1 MFKPVEMCKIN
12 VLLLNKHLTDT
23 TRKLGAMG
31 NLHLVDATAQSES
44 GLMNSLDDEHEATA
58 LRQLLDKTESLMTKL
73 GVDENAAVS
82 PSNELGMDEIAVGLD
97 KIATDCKGADDA
109 DKLLQLKEKHSSE
122 LLSIRFRLN
131 EFASMDE
138 ARKHFGKLSRLSCI
152 SGWAPK
158 TDVDSIRKIVE
169 EATNGT
175 GLVEVIDAEDDA
187 LVKAGVESVPV
198 KFQDSP
204 LRRPFQMLISNFG
217 MPRYNELDPTIFVGI
232 TFVLMF
238 GFMFGDIGQG
248 LVLLLAGLFMKF
260 SKKKFDETIRDA
272 GVLLAFC
279 GLSAIV
285 FGFFYGSIFGYE
297 HLIHHLWVNPLKME
311 VSEGSLLSDIQ
322 RLLLTAVGMGIV
334 FTSVAIIINI
344 VNHFLT
350 KRVYE
355 GIFDKFGLLGLIFYW
370 SVLATGLWMVVKGSI
385 ATWQIVLIVTPLVLL
400 FIKEPLH
407 NLLNKHGLFHGESA
421 FGVVLEGVLD
431 LMETFT
437 GYLSGTVSF
446 VRVGAFAISHAAL
459 CMAVFLI
466 VGMMSKLPV
475 SGLWQAIIIIIGNVI
490 VIAFEGM
497 VAGIQCIRLEYYELF
512 GKYFSGDGVEYKP
525 FNLAEKK

>member
-12 VLLLNKHLTDT
+12 VLVLNKHLTET
-23 TRKLGAMG
+23 TRKLGG
-31 NLHLVDATAQSES
+31 KGSLHLVDAVAQSES
-44 GLMNSLDDEHEATA
+44 HLLNSVDDEHDKTA
-58 LRQLLDKTESLMTKL
+58 IRQLLDKADSLIHKL
-73 GVDENAAVS
+73 GVDENGDI
-82 PSNELGMDEIAVGLD
+82 PSMDDLGEEEIATRLD
-97 KIATDCKGADDA
+97 KIVADSKGADDA
-109 DKLLQLKEKHSSE
+109 DKLLKLKEEHGGE
-122 LLSIRFRLN
+122 LLAIRSQLN
-131 EFASMDE
+131 TLLSMDE
-138 ARKHFGKLSRLSCI
+138 AQKHFGKTAKLSCI

-158 TDVDSIRKIVE
+158 TEVDGIRQIVD

-175 GLVEVIDAEDDA
+175 GIVEVIEAEDDA

-198 KFQDSP
+198 KFQNGP
-204 LRRPFQMLISNFG
+204 LLRPFQMLISNFG

-248 LVLLLAGLFMKF
+248 LVLLLVGLFMKF
-260 SKKKFDETIRDA
+260 SKKKLDETIRDA
-272 GVLLAFC
+272 GVLLSFC

-297 HLIHHLWVNPLKME
+297 HLIHHLWVNPLKMDIA
-311 VSEGSLLSDIQ
+311 EGSLLSDIH
-322 RLLLTAVGMGIV
+322 RLLLTAIGMGVV

-344 VNHFLT
+344 INHFMT
-350 KRVYE
+350 KHVYE
-355 GIFDKFGLLGLIFYW
+355 GIFDKFGLIGLIFYW
-370 SVLATGLWMVVKGSI
+370 SALATGLWMVIKGSI

-407 NLLNKHGLFHGESA
+407 NLLHKHGLFHGESP
-421 FGVVLEGVLD
+421 FGILLEGVLD

-437 GYLSGTVSF
+437 GYMSGTVSF
-446 VRVGAFAISHAAL
+446 IRVGAFAISHAAL

-466 VGMMSKLPV
+466 VGMLSKLPL
-475 SGLWQAIIIIIGNVI
+475 SSLWQAIIIIVGNVI

-512 GKYFSGDGVEYKP
+512 GKYFSSEGVEYKP
-525 FNLAEKK
+525 FSLANKK

>member
-12 VLLLNKHLTDT
+12 VVVLNKHLTET
-23 TRKLGAMG
+23 TRKLGDKG
-31 NLHLVDATAQSES
+31 SLHLVNAVDQSES
-44 GLMNSLDDEHEATA
+44 RLLTSLDDDHEKTA
-58 LRQLLDKTESLMTKL
+58 LRQLLDKADSLIARL
-73 GVDENAAVS
+73 GVDENGDV
-82 PSNELGMDEIAVGLD
+82 PTMDELGMEEIAARLE
-97 KIATDCKGADDA
+97 KILNSCKGVE
-109 DKLLQLKEKHSSE
+109 DKDLLLKQKEEHGGE
-122 LLSIRFRLN
+122 LLAIRSQLHAL
-131 EFASMDE
+131 ASMDE
-138 ARKHFGKLSRLSCI
+138 ARKHFGRLSRLSCI

-158 TDVDSIRKIVE
+158 TEVDGIRRIVD
-169 EATNGT
+169 EATGGS

-198 KFQDSP
+198 KFEDSP
-204 LRRPFQMLISNFG
+204 LKRPFQMLISNFG
-217 MPRYNELDPTIFVGI
+217 MPRYNELDPTLFVGI

-248 LVLLLAGLFMKF
+248 LVLLLGGLFMKF
-260 SKKKFDETIRDA
+260 SKKKFADGIRDA
-272 GVLLAFC
+272 GMLLVYC

-297 HLIHHLWVNPLKME
+297 HLIHHLWVNPLKMDIA
-311 VSEGSLLSDIQ
+311 EGSLLSDIH
-322 RLLLTAVGMGIV
+322 RLLLTAIGMGVV

-350 KRVYE
+350 KHVYE

-370 SVLATGLWMVVKGSI
+370 SALATGLWMVIKGSV

-400 FIKEPLH
+400 FIREPLH
-407 NLLNKHGLFHGESA
+407 NLLNKHGLFHGESPFA
-421 FGVVLEGVLD
+421 MLLEGVLD

-437 GYLSGTVSF
+437 GYMSGTVSF
-446 VRVGAFAISHAAL
+446 IRVGAFAISHAAL

-466 VGMMSKLPV
+466 VGMLSKLPL
-475 SGLWQAIIIIIGNVI
+475 SSLWQAIIIIVGNVI

-512 GKYFSGDGVEYKP
+512 GKYFSSEGVEYKP
-525 FNLAEKK
+525 FNLANKK